1 MLIFVLQLLIMRNY
15 AVLSNDEL
23 STLLNKGDHQAYEQL
38 YQRYFGLLYTYAYK
52 KLRDEEQAKD
62 ILQEFFTELWD
73 KRKTTVFSTNISG
86 YFFSAINNRVINY
99 FSRESVKSKYI
110 ESFSRF
116 LTSENATTDHLVR
129 EKQLMELIEAEILA
143 LPSKMR
149 QVFEMSRKLHLSNK
163 EIADQL
169 DISERTVET
178 QISNALFRL
187 RTKLGVAIFLLYLCN
202 K

>member
-1 MLIFVLQLLIMRNY
+1 MRNY

-23 STLLNKGDHQAYEQL
+23 SALLNKGDHQAYEQL
-38 YQRYFGLLYTYAYK
+38 YQRYFRLLYIYAYK

-86 YFFSAINNRVINY
+86 YFFSAINNRIINY
-99 FSRESVKSKYI
+99 FARESVKSKYI
-110 ESFSRF
+110 ESFSGF

-129 EKQLMELIEAEILA
+129 EKQLTELIEAEIQA

-187 RTKLGVAIFLLYLCN
+187 RTKLGVVIFLLYICN

>member
-1 MLIFVLQLLIMRNY
+1 VNY
-15 AVLSNDEL
+15 ELHTDLEL
-23 STLLNKGDHQAYEQL
+23 SVLLKDGNHRAYAQL
-38 YQRYFGLLYTYAYK
+38 YQRYFRLLYSYAYK

-73 KRKTTVFSTNISG
+73 KRSTTVFSTNISG
-86 YFFSAINNRVINY
+86 YFFSAINNRIINY
-99 FSRESVKSKYI
+99 FTRETVKSKYI
-110 ESFSRF
+110 ESFSGF

-129 EKQLMELIEAEILA
+129 EKQLMELIEAEIQA

-149 QVFEMSRKLHLSNK
+149 LVFEMSRKQHLTNK
-163 EIADQL
+163 EIAVEL

-178 QISNALFRL
+178 QVSNALYRL
-187 RTKLGVAIFLLYLCN
+187 RTKLGVVIFLLYLCN

>member
-1 MLIFVLQLLIMRNY
+1 MNY
-15 AVLSNDEL
+15 ALLSNDEL

-38 YQRYFGLLYTYAYK
+38 YQRYFRLLYVYAYK

-73 KRKTTVFSTNISG
+73 KRKTTVFNTNVSS
-86 YFFSAINNRVINY
+86 YFFSAINNRIINY

-110 ESFSRF
+110 SSLSGF
-116 LTSENATTDHLVR
+116 LTSGNATTDHMVR
-129 EKQLMELIEAEILA
+129 EKQLMELIETEIQA
-143 LPSKMR
+143 LPPKMR
-149 QVFEMSRKLHLSNK
+149 QIFEMSRKLHLSNK

-169 DISERTVET
+169 NISARTVET
-178 QISNALFRL
+178 QVSNALFRL
-187 RTKLGVAIFLLYLCN
+187 RAKLGIAIFLLYLCN

>member
-1 MLIFVLQLLIMRNY
+1 MRNY

-38 YQRYFGLLYTYAYK
+38 YQRYFRLLYIYAYK

-62 ILQEFFTELWD
+62 ILQEFFAELWD

-86 YFFSAINNRVINY
+86 YFFSAINNRIINY

-110 ESFSRF
+110 ESFSGF

-129 EKQLMELIEAEILA
+129 EKQLMELIEAEIQA

-187 RTKLGVAIFLLYLCN
+187 RTKLGVVIFILYLCN

>member
-1 MLIFVLQLLIMRNY
+1 MVNY

-23 STLLNKGDHQAYEQL
+23 STLLIKGDHQAYEQL
-38 YQRYFGLLYTYAYK
+38 YQRYFRLLYTYAYK

-62 ILQEFFTELWD
+62 ILQEFFAELWD
-73 KRKTTVFSTNISG
+73 KRKTMVFSTNISG
-86 YFFSAINNRVINY
+86 YFFSAINNRIINY

-110 ESFSRF
+110 ESFNGF
-116 LTSENATTDHLVR
+116 LASENATTDHLVR
-129 EKQLMELIEAEILA
+129 EKQLMELIEAEIQS

-178 QISNALFRL
+178 QISNALLRL
-187 RTKLGVAIFLLYLCN
+187 RTKLSVVIFLLYLCN

>member
-1 MLIFVLQLLIMRNY
+1 MRNY

-38 YQRYFGLLYTYAYK
+38 YQRYFRLLYTYAYK

-62 ILQEFFTELWD
+62 ILQEFFAELWD

-86 YFFSAINNRVINY
+86 YFFSAINNRIINY

-110 ESFSRF
+110 ESFSGF

-129 EKQLMELIEAEILA
+129 EKQLMELIEAEIQA

-187 RTKLGVAIFLLYLCN
+187 RTKLGVVIFILYLCN